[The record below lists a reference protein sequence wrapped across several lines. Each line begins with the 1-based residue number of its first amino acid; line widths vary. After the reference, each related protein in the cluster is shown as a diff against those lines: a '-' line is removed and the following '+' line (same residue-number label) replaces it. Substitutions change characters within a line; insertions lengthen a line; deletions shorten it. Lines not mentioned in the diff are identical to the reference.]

1 MNKRYYL
8 DLREVPVEEK
18 KKPEIKT
25 TKPLSLEMF
34 LLAVIASIILFPN
47 MWKELTSGDK
57 KWRANSYDINI
68 TNENS
73 TGF

>member
-1 MNKRYYL
+1 MNKRYHL
-8 DLREVPVEEK
+8 DIREVPIQEK

-25 TKPLSLEMF
+25 TKPFSLEMF

-47 MWKELTSGDK
+47 MWKELS
-57 KWRANSYDINI
+57 ANSYDITLPHI

>member
-8 DLREVPVEEK
+8 DIREVPVQEK

-47 MWKELTSGDK
+47 MWQE
-57 KWRANSYDINI
+57 WRANSYDINSPSI